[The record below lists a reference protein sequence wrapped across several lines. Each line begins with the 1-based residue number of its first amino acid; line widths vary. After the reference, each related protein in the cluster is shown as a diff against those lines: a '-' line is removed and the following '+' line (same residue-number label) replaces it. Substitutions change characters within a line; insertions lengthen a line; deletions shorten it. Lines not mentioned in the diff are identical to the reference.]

1 MDREP
6 AKIVLET
13 SAAIAYLT
21 NEPESADIERLVALA
36 EAGRIELLMS
46 EFAWSEIERGHQ
58 HRADRLERLASIAHH
73 IPKVA
78 RVGEWRLGLDM
89 LGHDASDEIQ
99 RALPS
104 GVRSDR
110 PDLEQFLSYC
120 ARSRLAFFVTKDEG
134 FLKESARLNVHA
146 KFGLRVGRPE
156 GCISWLEDQAIA

>member
-36 EAGRIELLMS
+36 EAGRIQLLMS
-46 EFAWSEIERGHQ
+46 EFAWSEIEPGHQ
-58 HRADRLERLASIAHH
+58 HPADRLERLASIAHH

-89 LGHDASDEIQ
+89 LGHDASNEIQ
-99 RALPS
+99 SRIGPGAGS
-104 GVRSDR
+104 ADT
-110 PDLEQFLSYC
+110 EQFLSFA
-120 ARSRLAFFVTKDEG
+120 ARASASYFVTKDRD
-134 FLKESARLNVHA
+134 FLKESKRTGVH
-146 KFGLRVGRPE
+146 KRFGFQVGAPEACLEWLREE
-156 GCISWLEDQAIA
+156 GIA